1 MKQVEAR
8 EQALTALYAAD
19 TLDADVIDTSEM
31 SARAATLAE
40 STWSNRE
47 TIDRAIVASASHWR
61 IERMAVVDRNI
72 LRIGTYEL
80 KYMGISIGIVI
91 DEAVELAKKF
101 STAKSPAFIN
111 GVLSA
116 VATTDLPEPPEQPE
130 QPSERPE
137 EQADERAHEQSDE
150 EASTG
155 LDMTESNRSDVVPS
169 DQTTDL

>member
-19 TLDADVIDTSEM
+19 TLDADDIDTSEM

-80 KYMGISIGIVI
+80 KYMGIPIGIVI

-116 VATTDLPEPPEQPE
+116 VATTDLPERPEQT
-130 QPSERPE
+130 SERPE
-137 EQADERAHEQSDE
+137 AQADKRAREQSNE

-155 LDMTESNRSDVVPS
+155 LDMTESNRPDVVPS